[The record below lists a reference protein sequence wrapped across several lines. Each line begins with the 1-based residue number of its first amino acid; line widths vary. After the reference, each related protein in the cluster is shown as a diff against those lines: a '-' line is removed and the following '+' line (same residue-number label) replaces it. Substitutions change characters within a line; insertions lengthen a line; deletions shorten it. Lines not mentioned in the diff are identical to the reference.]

1 MARQRTD
8 QSRQTQLIRVE
19 FKSRTC
25 PGRVSGQFQ
34 VRARLLFVIG
44 LAACS
49 SREQLQP
56 PGVFTVAVAGDQVF
70 VGQSHASGHSGV
82 FEVGSLSGPRIQ
94 CRGHFN
100 YSEPPNG
107 SAIFACSSG
116 EHGTLRLSADGPY
129 VGTGTGS
136 SSFGPVRVLFGY
148 SLAEVNRRIIPH
160 GKRLVVTAE
169 GTSLVDAQ

>member
-1 MARQRTD
+1 MARQHTD

-19 FKSRTC
+19 FKS
-25 PGRVSGQFQ
+25 
-34 VRARLLFVIG
+34 
-44 LAACS
+44 
-49 SREQLQP
+49 
-56 PGVFTVAVAGDQVF
+56 
-70 VGQSHASGHSGV
+70 
-82 FEVGSLSGPRIQ
+82 
-94 CRGHFN
+94 
-100 YSEPPNG
+100 NG